1 VKAITFAAPI
11 PRYLATLAAGKV
23 NQNLYVGAHACTR
36 FQSISAP
43 TLPSNEWVRIR
54 TRLGGICGSDLGLVT
69 LEATPSLSPF
79 SSHPFVIGHEC
90 VGEIIEIGRTVTA
103 FGVGQR
109 VALNPLLCCEP
120 RGVSPPCDAC
130 LNGQHQRCTHFVDGD
145 LPPGLLIGTT
155 RGVGGSW
162 AEELVAHQS
171 QLVPVPESV
180 SDREAVLIEPLACSV
195 HAIRSSLPRSED
207 RILVIGAGSIGLL
220 TIAALRALAPGKK
233 VTVLARHQFQGEH
246 ARRLGA
252 VHVISARGDYSDE
265 LARAAGARLL
275 KPILGD
281 RIAVGGFDRVFVCI
295 GGRRGV
301 EDALRFTRS
310 GGSIVLLGNA
320 SALPGVDWS
329 PVWFKELTLAG
340 TLCYGEHDTSDPGGG
355 RASVHSFLEA
365 ADLISS
371 ENAPI
376 GDLVTHRF
384 PLSDFRRALS
394 VALDKRGANSVKVA
408 FDFTG

>member
-23 NQNLYVGAHACTR
+23 NESLYIGAHACTR
-36 FQSISAP
+36 FQSISSP
-43 TLPSNEWVRIR
+43 TLPSARWVRIR

-90 VGEIIEIGRTVTA
+90 VGQITETGSQVTA

-109 VALNPLLCCEP
+109 VVVNPLLCCEP
-120 RGVSPPCDAC
+120 RGIDIVCDAC
-130 LNGQHQRCTHFVDGD
+130 AGGQHQRCTRFTDGD

-162 AEELVAHQS
+162 GEELVAHES
-171 QLVPVPESV
+171 QLLAVPDAI
-180 SDREAVLIEPLACSV
+180 SDRDAVLVEPLACSV
-195 HAIRSSLPRSED
+195 HAVRSSQPRTGD

-220 TIAALRALAPGKK
+220 TVAALRALGPEATI
-233 VTVLARHQFQGEH
+233 TVLARHQFQGEH

-252 VHVISARGDYSDE
+252 QQVIAARGDYVAE

-275 KPILGD
+275 KPIIGD
-281 RIAVGGFDRVFVCI
+281 RIAVGGFDRAYVCI
-295 GGRRGV
+295 GGKRGV

-310 GGSIVLLGNA
+310 GGSVMLLGNA
-320 SALPGVDWS
+320 SRLPGVDWS

-340 TLCYGEHDTSDPGGG
+340 TLCYGEHS
-355 RASVHSFLEA
+355 RAETGHAAATVHAFREA
-365 ADLISS
+365 AELISS
-371 ENAPI
+371 RTAPI
-376 GDLVTHRF
+376 GDLVTHTF
-384 PLSDFRRALS
+384 PLSDNRRALS
-394 VALDKRGANSVKVA
+394 VALDKRDANSVKVA